1 MRNGVIFLE
10 PYILLE
16 NKNRVAWL
24 TMNRPDALNSLNLDL
39 ADALVAAIEQI
50 NQDPTIRVIVLSGA
64 GKAFCAGG
72 DLKALKQI
80 ESEQDAIEFVRRCGE
95 VTNKIAASGKPVI
108 GMINGVA
115 AGAGFNL
122 ALACDLLVS
131 SKGAR
136 FIQSFTSVG
145 LVPDCGGH
153 WLLPRAVG
161 LWQARKMMYF
171 AQPVDACD
179 AMELGFV
186 AQVSEPDALRSDTAA
201 LAEALAKRPPLAL
214 KACKNMLLSSQTST
228 LQEILDMEST
238 VQGKLLLGEDCS
250 EGISAFIQKRTPEFQ
265 GKS

>member
-1 MRNGVIFLE
+1 MIVLE
-10 PYILLE
+10 PYVLLE
-16 NKNRVAWL
+16 NKDKVAWL
-24 TMNRPDALNSLNLDL
+24 TMNRPDAMNSLNLDL
-39 ADALVAAIEQI
+39 ADALVAAIEKI
-50 NQDPTIRVIVLSGA
+50 NQDPSIRVIVLTGA

-95 VTNKIAASGKPVI
+95 ITKQITASKKPVI

-122 ALACDLLVS
+122 ALACDLLVA

-161 LWQARKMMYF
+161 PWLTRKMMYF
-171 AQPVDACD
+171 AETVDACR

-186 AQVSEPDALRSDTAA
+186 AQVSEPDALCSDTDA
-201 LAEALAKRPPLAL
+201 LAQSLAKRPPLAL
-214 KACKNMLLSSQTST
+214 EACKNLILSSQTAT
-228 LQEILDMEST
+228 LQEILDMESA
-238 VQGKLLLGEDCS
+238 VQGKLLLGEDCA
-250 EGISAFIQKRTPEFQ
+250 EGILAFMQKRTPDFQ